1 MVRHVDKIRSN
12 VLGIVPILF
21 TVIIGAHVASA
32 QPGRPAPANPQL
44 VSSAHQDT
52 SPPLRHI
59 HVPPAKAFPVFPD
72 EVPRHFPGRGN
83 RSRTLQ
89 PDPVRQSSAA
99 PTGAQL
105 TPAPGMGFDGLN
117 DDDNATLLSRRVV
130 PPDTQGDVGPNHY
143 VQMINLVW
151 AVYDKN
157 TGAKI
162 YGPVPNNILWTGFG
176 GPCETNNN
184 GDPIVLYDHLADRWF
199 FSQLA
204 LDGTGHQCIAVSTT
218 PDPTGPYYRYDF
230 EVSQGI
236 NDYPKFG
243 IWPDAYYMTANEFD
257 ASGTSYLGPMAIAFN
272 RSEMLA
278 GVNPA
283 TGVKFGQIGFFCLF
297 ECFYSLQPSNLEGPP
312 PPSGTPNT
320 IAMAFDDQTW
330 GTGSNPDGYRLWYF
344 KVNWS
349 SPLQS
354 TLTALPQID
363 TAPFDANLCGF
374 GPCVPQ
380 PAPGEL
386 LSTLGQFTMYRAQYR
401 NFGDHQTLVL
411 NHTVNPGNNIAGI
424 RWVELRK
431 TTGSWFLYQTGTFAP
446 NDGLSRWMGSIAM
459 DGAGNIAL
467 GYSVSGPST
476 FPSIRY
482 ITRSASDP
490 LGTLSGGEVTLV
502 DGTDV
507 QTNSANRWGDY
518 STMSVDPADNCTF
531 WYTQEYQSADGDL
544 QQDRDFKTRIGS
556 FKLDSCVAPSPVT
569 DIAIAQVSALTP
581 VGQGS
586 PVNVAVTVQNVG
598 NQPVSSDINVSL
610 TETPDNTAFVNQVI
624 AGGLAPGASQ
634 TVNFSWQTNSS
645 TALGDHVLTATHDIA
660 DGNAANNSR
669 TTTVKVNAPVT
680 VTSISPN
687 TVRSGTT
694 VPVVV
699 TGTGFVAGAQV
710 TFENGAGPTPTM
722 TVTSVTGTQIRGSVT
737 SRRVQR
743 NRTWDVRVT
752 NPDGSTAALPR
763 AFTITP

>member
-1 MVRHVDKIRSN
+1 
-12 VLGIVPILF
+12 
-21 TVIIGAHVASA
+21 
-32 QPGRPAPANPQL
+32 
-44 VSSAHQDT
+44 
-52 SPPLRHI
+52 
-59 HVPPAKAFPVFPD
+59 
-72 EVPRHFPGRGN
+72 
-83 RSRTLQ
+83 
-89 PDPVRQSSAA
+89 
-99 PTGAQL
+99 
-105 TPAPGMGFDGLN
+105 
-117 DDDNATLLSRRVV
+117 
-130 PPDTQGDVGPNHY
+130 
-143 VQMINLVW
+143 
-151 AVYDKN
+151 
-157 TGAKI
+157 
-162 YGPVPNNILWTGFG
+162 
-176 GPCETNNN
+176 
-184 GDPIVLYDHLADRWF
+184 
-199 FSQLA
+199 
-204 LDGTGHQCIAVSTT
+204 
-218 PDPTGPYYRYDF
+218 
-230 EVSQGI
+230 
-236 NDYPKFG
+236 
-243 IWPDAYYMTANEFD
+243 
-257 ASGTSYLGPMAIAFN
+257 
-272 RSEMLA
+272 
-278 GVNPA
+278 
-283 TGVKFGQIGFFCLF
+283 
-297 ECFYSLQPSNLEGPP
+297 
-312 PPSGTPNT
+312 
-320 IAMAFDDQTW
+320 
-330 GTGSNPDGYRLWYF
+330 
-344 KVNWS
+344 
-349 SPLQS
+349 
-354 TLTALPQID
+354 
-363 TAPFDANLCGF
+363 
-374 GPCVPQ
+374 
-380 PAPGEL
+380 
-386 LSTLGQFTMYRAQYR
+386 MYRAQYR